1 VHEGVI
7 AKAAKELE
15 LRRLQIASFSGT
27 FNMAHPDPGYRS
39 EYLKRFETVCRVCHD
54 LGGPIVSLCTGT
66 RDPHDMWKKHPD
78 NQSPQAWTTMRDTML
93 FALEIADRFNLTL
106 AFEPETNNVVD
117 SAEKARQLIDE
128 IQHPRLKVIIDPV
141 NLTDG
146 EPPDRGTGVLTNAF
160 RLLAKDIVVAH
171 AKDVLTYGYPATPGK
186 AVRIDYHEYLRLLQD
201 ISFCGALL
209 IHSVTEP
216 QLARTIRFLREM
228 IQRLGIGLESS

>member
-1 VHEGVI
+1 MVI
-7 AKAAKELE
+7 CFGDP
-15 LRRLQIASFSGT
+15 SPVT
-27 FNMAHPDPGYRS
+27 FNYKYLAEVSAS
-39 EYLKRFETVCRVCHD
+39 EAR
-54 LGGPIVSLCTGT
+54 G
-66 RDPHDMWKKHPD
+66 
-78 NQSPQAWTTMRDTML
+78 NQSLGR
-93 FALEIADRFNLTL
+93 
-106 AFEPETNNVVD
+106 
-117 SAEKARQLIDE
+117 
-128 IQHPRLKVIIDPV
+128 VIIDPV